1 MAMGIGSRPRIAA
14 AAAALAI
21 AVAGCGGDD
30 EPTSAEAA
38 RAAADDFVAA
48 LEGGDFEA
56 ACKLLTPQLAEQL
69 GGEACPDQI
78 AQVAG
83 ESGEVSITITNVRT
97 SGPKAVA
104 DTEVRRQGEPAQ
116 ESSLDL
122 VEHEGDWQVS
132 AVGD

>member
-1 MAMGIGSRPRIAA
+1 MGTHTGPGTRIAA

-21 AVAGCGGDD
+21 LAAGCGGDD
-30 EPTSAEAA
+30 GPTSAEAA
-38 RAAADDFVAA
+38 QAAADDFVAA

-56 ACKLLTPQLAEQL
+56 ACDALTAELAEQL
-69 GGEACPDQI
+69 GGDACPDQI

-83 ESGEVSITITNVRT
+83 ESSGVSITITSVRT

-104 DTEVRRQGEPAQ
+104 ETEVRRQGEPAQ

-122 VEHEGDWQVS
+122 VEHEGEWQVS
-132 AVGD
+132 GLGD